1 MLCPIRTVTNL
12 VVFQYPREAVLVWRR
27 NPLWKGIVLGCAFR
41 TLDARDS
48 LGVTKA
54 LDGRAVA
61 N

>member
-41 TLDARDS
+41 TLDACQSKRQ
-48 LGVTKA
+48 
-54 LDGRAVA
+54 AVIHP
-61 N
+61 